1 MNYSTCIQNRIPYV
15 LTMQTAALQLDCKM
29 GSYSVCSATL
39 FKGLYESRSLQLL
52 NATFAVGKR
61 KPEKNSGLFGIQTLD
76 LCDTSAALAGLHLS

>member
-52 NATFAVGKR
+52 NATFAVVKR
-61 KPEKNSGLFGIQTLD
+61 KPEKIQAYLGFKP
-76 LCDTSAALAGLHLS
+76 LTSAIPVQR

>member
-1 MNYSTCIQNRIPYV
+1 MQQNRVPYV
-15 LTMQTAALQLDCKM
+15 LTMQTAALQLHCKM

-52 NATFAVGKR
+52 NATFAVVKR